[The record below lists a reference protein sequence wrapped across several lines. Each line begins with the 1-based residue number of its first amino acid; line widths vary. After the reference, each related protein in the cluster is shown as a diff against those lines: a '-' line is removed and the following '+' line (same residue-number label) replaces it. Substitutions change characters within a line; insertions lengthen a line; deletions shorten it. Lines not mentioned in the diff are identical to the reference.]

1 MGAVGEGTLDNGDG
15 TRRDKVSGFKG
26 LTEDGSSSHGPG
38 MTRREAA
45 DYIAGMLDGL
55 HAIADG
61 ANLTFVAY
69 LLAMAKDEAQAEKS
83 RED

>member
-1 MGAVGEGTLDNGDG
+1 LANGDG
-15 TRRDKVSGFKG
+15 TRRDKVPGTKG
-26 LTEDGSSSHGPG
+26 LTEDGSSRKPSD

-55 HAIADG
+55 HTIADT
-61 ANLTFVAY
+61 ANLPFVAY
-69 LLAMAKDEAQAEKS
+69 LLAMAKDEAQAEKA

>member
-1 MGAVGEGTLDNGDG
+1 
-15 TRRDKVSGFKG
+15 
-26 LTEDGSSSHGPG
+26 

-55 HAIADG
+55 HRIANG
-61 ANLTFVAY
+61 ANFPFIAY
-69 LLAMAKDEAQAEKS
+69 LLAMAMEEAQAEKS